1 MKRANKEL
9 LAFLGVPM
17 LYCALGYLLIM
28 GMVLPMRQVCANA
41 IEGVVS
47 DLEVPTVLG
56 SSISYDPEALKAEA
70 LKAKSRQQSEAQ
82 RPSGSQPNGAQNA
95 TNSFVSISSVPQSVP
110 GNQVGNL
117 YCARIGLE
125 APVMW
130 GDTEYEY
137 AYGAGQDTA
146 SSLPG
151 YGKLVLI
158 SGHNTTF
165 FSPLEFVE
173 VGDVIHYD
181 TAYGKYEYTV
191 RRVEV
196 YMEHELQELINQ
208 KDIDNHEQL
217 IMYTCYPFH
226 PVESRRTDRLTVFG
240 ERTVGPDVR

>member
-9 LAFLGVPM
+9 LAFLSVPM
-17 LYCALGYLLIM
+17 LYCVLGYLLIM
-28 GMVLPMRQVCANA
+28 GMVLSMRQVCADA
-41 IEGVVS
+41 IEGAVS
-47 DLEVPTVLG
+47 GLEVPTVLG
-56 SSISYDPEALKAEA
+56 TSISYDPEA
-70 LKAKSRQQSEAQ
+70 LKAKSRQQSEAR
-82 RPSGSQPNGAQNA
+82 RPSESQPNGAQNA

-151 YGKLVLI
+151 YGKLVLV

-226 PVESRRTDRLTVFG
+226 PVESRRTDRFTVFG

>member
-1 MKRANKEL
+1 MKKANKEL

-17 LYCALGYLLIM
+17 LYCMLGYLLIM
-28 GMVLPMRQVCANA
+28 GIVLPMRQVYASA
-41 IEGVVS
+41 IEGAVS
-47 DLEVPTVLG
+47 DLEVPIVLG
-56 SSISYDPEALKAEA
+56 ASIFYNPEALKAKPPQETGVQ
-70 LKAKSRQQSEAQ
+70 RQSESQ
-82 RPSGSQPNGAQNA
+82 VSQPNGAQNV
-95 TNSFVSISSVPQSVP
+95 TDSFVSLGSVPVSVP

-130 GDTEYEY
+130 GDSEYEY
-137 AYGAGQDTA
+137 AYGAGQDMA

-151 YGKLVLI
+151 YGRLVLI

-165 FSPLEFVE
+165 FAPLEFVE

-181 TAYGKYEYTV
+181 TAYGNYEYTV

-196 YMEHELQELINQ
+196 YMEQELQELINQ

-240 ERTVGPDVR
+240 ERTAGPDVR